1 MFKRFMAGVG
11 SLLSVAGIGIG
22 SICTIYGVLYPNT
35 VRYVNTADTI
45 LTIFVGLAVLYG
57 SVVGLTVQE
66 PRKMN
71 DNDLT
76 LFDRVQAQK
85 TREEDAAA

>member
-1 MFKRFMAGVG
+1 MFKKFMAGVG
-11 SLLSVAGIGIG
+11 SFLSVAGIGIG

-45 LTIFVGLAVLYG
+45 LTIFVGLAVLYR

-85 TREEDAAA
+85 TREEEEAA